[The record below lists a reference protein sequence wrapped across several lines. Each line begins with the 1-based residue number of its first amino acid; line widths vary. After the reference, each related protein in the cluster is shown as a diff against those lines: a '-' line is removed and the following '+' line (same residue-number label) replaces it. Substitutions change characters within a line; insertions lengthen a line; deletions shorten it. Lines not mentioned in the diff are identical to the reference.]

1 MHCIWISGYDY
12 LVWPY
17 VKTQTNQSKQVR
29 HSHWAGPL
37 IHNANL
43 WKLSFFCLQIKS
55 HTNAMQV
62 SRKIWKYKKV
72 SVIEEAKPNQ
82 VIAQEMKSFEDYQ
95 EIR

>member
-12 LVWPY
+12 LAWPY

-29 HSHWAGPL
+29 HNHWVGPL

-55 HTNAMQV
+55 DTNAMQV
-62 SRKIWKYKKV
+62 SCKIWKYKKV

-82 VIAQEMKSFEDYQ
+82 VFAQEMKSFEDYQ